1 MNKKR
6 IVIIALVVILLIS
19 VGSVLVINAYPDLTL
34 GWTLESKSV
43 LKQYIK
49 VIGFLSV
56 MGMVY
61 LVVEGLK
68 IAKQENEEVENEID
82 DV

>member
-6 IVIIALVVILLIS
+6 IVKVALAAILLIS
-19 VGSVLVINAYPDLTL
+19 VSSVLVINAYPDLTL

-56 MGMVY
+56 MGLVY
-61 LVVEGLK
+61 LFVEGLK
-68 IAKQENEEVENEID
+68 IAKQENEEGEKEVD
-82 DV
+82 DA